1 MLTIQS
7 EQLLA
12 LSLGP
17 FRNWMVGHVK
27 EFFPEQC
34 EVLGESGIREA
45 IEYGI
50 SRAKNY
56 GIVNDGD
63 VAQYIDV
70 MFAFGRDFDTDP
82 QFPWAD
88 AILND
93 MTEENAPAKSARLYH
108 TAMEYLRELTTT
120 DS

>member
-1 MLTIQS
+1 MLTIQP
-7 EQLLA
+7 EQMLA
-12 LSLGP
+12 LSLGA
-17 FRNWMVGHVK
+17 FRNWMVGHLK

-34 EVLGESGIREA
+34 EALAESGIREA

-50 SRAKNY
+50 SRANNY
-56 GIVNDGD
+56 GIVNDCD

-70 MFAFGRDFDTDP
+70 MFGFGRDCDTDP

-93 MTEENAPAKSARLYH
+93 MTEENAPAKSDRLYH
-108 TAMEYLRELTTT
+108 TAIEYLRHLTTN